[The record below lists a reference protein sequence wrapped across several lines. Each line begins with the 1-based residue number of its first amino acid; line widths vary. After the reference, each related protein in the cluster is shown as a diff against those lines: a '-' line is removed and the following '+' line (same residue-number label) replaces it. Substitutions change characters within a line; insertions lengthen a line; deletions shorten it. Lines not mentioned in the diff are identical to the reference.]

1 MRFIRRGGD
10 LDPMTEDASLPRG
23 SAARRIR
30 PFVILLLSALV
41 ALTAGWA
48 LATVFQSSAQRDA
61 ATAPPASTPILATV
75 TTGKLVRETA
85 FSGSI
90 VAENQESLSLA
101 VPSDALRSVVTAH
114 PVNKGMTVTTGQ
126 VLTEVNGRPV
136 FVVQSA
142 FPFYRDVGVG
152 DQGPDVASLQE
163 TLQSLG
169 YSLDIDG
176 SFGAQ
181 TEIAV
186 RDWYATN
193 HYAPATRGGE
203 ADSGASTSDPAARPQ
218 DPKAGTDS
226 GTSTAFV
233 PYSEILGVKVLPS
246 ASLSA
251 LAVGSAVG
259 AEGES
264 DIVLGSTTT
273 TVTFEAAPA
282 DLTYIAEGGEVSIE
296 ADGGVTKGVVSSIE
310 SITPGTQEDAEGGQP
325 ETDEPPSTS
334 LVTVI
339 PSEPLQASNAKVRV
353 VSSQVIVDEEAL
365 LVPTIA
371 VVDRGDTNQVVIVR
385 RPGGEFAEVEVTV
398 LGALDGKAAIRPS
411 SPSSIRDGDQ
421 VRVGSS

>member
-75 TTGKLVRETA
+75 TTGKLVRATA

-114 PVNKGMTVTTGQ
+114 PVNKGMTVNTGQ

-152 DQGPDVASLQE
+152 DQGPDVTSLQE

-186 RDWYATN
+186 R
-193 HYAPATRGGE
+193 
-203 ADSGASTSDPAARPQ
+203 ASTSDPAARPQ

-296 ADGGVTKGVVSSIE
+296 ADSGVTKGVVSSIE
-310 SITPGTQEDAEGGQP
+310 PIAPSTQEDAEGGQP
-325 ETDEPPSTS
+325 ETDESPSTS

-385 RPGGEFAEVEVTV
+385 RPGGEFVEVEVTV